1 MTELYTHQRPLQV
14 FEPHAID
21 LHWGHSILEEPT
33 FLAPW
38 SAIDQAADL
47 ALELGE
53 PSHIVVTNFAL
64 PSSKRM
70 SMRSKSVSFAEHVQ
84 VFPGKDVVQKFHA
97 EWTCLNDRDQDADAV
112 GVPHYVYGRQAATEA
127 TGSSAPDPSSPA
139 PVSHI
144 LDRRLPNNLARYIHH
159 LQQLWR
165 DDHIRVQ
172 PGEHYSLRTWFIHH
186 VHQRCWKVLRV
197 V

>member
-47 ALELGE
+47 ALEFGE

-112 GVPHYVYGRQAATEA
+112 GVPHYVYAGCYRSHWEFRTRSLVSC
-127 TGSSAPDPSSPA
+127 TS
-139 PVSHI
+139 VSHFGSAI
-144 LDRRLPNNLARYIHH
+144 A
-159 LQQLWR
+159 QQL
-165 DDHIRVQ
+165 
-172 PGEHYSLRTWFIHH
+172 GSLHSPPATA
-186 VHQRCWKVLRV
+186 LA
-197 V
+197 